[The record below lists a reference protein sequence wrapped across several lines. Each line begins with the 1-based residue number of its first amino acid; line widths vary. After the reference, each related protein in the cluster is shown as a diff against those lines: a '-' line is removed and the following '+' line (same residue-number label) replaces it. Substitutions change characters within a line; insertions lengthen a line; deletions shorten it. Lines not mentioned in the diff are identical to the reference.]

1 MVKDRPRGWF
11 LVVFGM
17 AGAAGAATLDLATA
31 LRIADSAGFGN
42 RMARERRMS
51 ESGRNLS
58 AWAGLL
64 PSVRLEGAAAVT
76 DDPMGAFGSTLGQRR
91 VSAASFDPSAL
102 NEPDAVPGWTASV
115 IAEVPIVNL
124 DAWHGKVA
132 AARGLRAAE
141 SAVRLEASR
150 TRSQVVEAWFAVGLA
165 RAALETWEAGLAV
178 ARSYESQAA
187 SGHRN
192 ETVTRSDVLR
202 SRVEVASIEWSLAK
216 ARADLG
222 LAEKKLASL
231 LGAGTLPGVVPRVE
245 LSDSVLSLHGRT
257 ADGGG
262 ASLESRLV
270 GLQTDAARAD
280 WRRRGG
286 ALLPRL
292 NGMARVDW
300 KDRATPLGDDPSWTV
315 GLVASWEVFGG
326 VGSLGAEREARWR
339 WREAETGLEALRI
352 REELELEA
360 EQARLDAAMER
371 LEIGRGALEQAVES
385 HRIASRRYEEGLST
399 IAERIE
405 VGSLET
411 RIRLE
416 MVASRQDVVSAL
428 ARIALLQ
435 GRDPEE
441 LVPLARGN

>member
-1 MVKDRPRGWF
+1 M
-11 LVVFGM
+11 
-17 AGAAGAATLDLATA
+17 
-31 LRIADSAGFGN
+31 
-42 RMARERRMS
+42 
-51 ESGRNLS
+51 
-58 AWAGLL
+58 
-64 PSVRLEGAAAVT
+64 
-76 DDPMGAFGSTLGQRR
+76 
-91 VSAASFDPSAL
+91 
-102 NEPDAVPGWTASV
+102 
-115 IAEVPIVNL
+115 
-124 DAWHGKVA
+124 
-132 AARGLRAAE
+132 
-141 SAVRLEASR
+141 
-150 TRSQVVEAWFAVGLA
+150 GLA

-202 SRVEVASIEWSLAK
+202 SRVEVASIERESREG
-216 ARADLG
+216 ARRSWTGREEARV
-222 LAEKKLASL
+222 ASRC
-231 LGAGTLPGVVPRVE
+231 GHPSRRRSAGRVCRIP
-245 LSDSVLSLHGRT
+245 SLSLHGRT
-257 ADGGG
+257 VDGGG

-286 ALLPRL
+286 ALLPRFERH
-292 NGMARVDW
+292 GARRLEGSCHAAW
-300 KDRATPLGDDPSWTV
+300 RRSRRGPWGWWP
-315 GLVASWEVFGG
+315 SWEVFGG

-339 WREAETGLEALRI
+339 WREAETGLEALTRS
-352 REELELEA
+352 ESGKKLELEA
-360 EQARLDAAMER
+360 ERARLDAAMER
-371 LEIGRGALEQAVES
+371 LEIGRRALEQAVES

-405 VGSLET
+405 AGSLET